1 MSSWTRSVLIAIAAA
16 DPSPAAV
23 ITCARGLLAFPATQT
38 PETLDLAGGIDS
50 HETVLADLAA
60 ERLDQPVSVRRAV
73 TAA

>member
-38 PETLDLAGGIDS
+38 PETLVWPVAIHSD
-50 HETVLADLAA
+50 EPVLADLAA
-60 ERLDQPVSVRRAV
+60 ERLDQPVSVRV
-73 TAA
+73 Q